1 MHSALSAQLEA
12 AVLALV
18 GHGALKDRL
27 CAAYRDHLDDIR
39 EQDLP
44 EEVQRDFSAMS
55 RAMHAARAL
64 PGDSVV
70 RASVRKFS
78 NEQAQAFA
86 ALIVR
91 TYVLRAQSL
100 VATPVGAARL
110 ANPARDVPPLPALP
124 ALLALEGSSGRA
136 HSKRLRNS

>member
-12 AVLALV
+12 AVLVLV

-27 CAAYRDHLDDIR
+27 CTAYCSHLDDLR
-39 EQDLP
+39 EQELP
-44 EEVQRDFSAMS
+44 LEVQGEFAAMS

-91 TYVLRAQSL
+91 AYVLRLQGQA
-100 VATPVGAARL
+100 ATPAGHARL
-110 ANPARDVPPLPALP
+110 GTTSRNTAPLASF
-124 ALLALEGSSGRA
+124 LALDKVDGGALQARRA
-136 HSKRLRNS
+136 RRS

>member
-1 MHSALSAQLEA
+1 MHSALSTQLEA

-27 CAAYRDHLDDIR
+27 YAAYCDHLDHIR

-44 EEVQRDFSAMS
+44 EEVQREFTAMS

-70 RASVRKFS
+70 RASIRKFS
-78 NEQAQAFA
+78 NEQAQGFA

-91 TYVLRAQSL
+91 TYVLRVQSL
-100 VATPVGAARL
+100 ASTPVGPARL
-110 ANPARDVPPLPALP
+110 SAPARDVPALP
-124 ALLALEGSSGRA
+124 ALLALEGGSSRSHG
-136 HSKRLRNS
+136 KRFRNS

>member
-1 MHSALSAQLEA
+1 MYSVLTTQLEA

-27 CAAYRDHLDDIR
+27 CAAYTDHLDDIR
-39 EQDLP
+39 GQDLP
-44 EEVQRDFSAMS
+44 EEVQSEFSAMS

-78 NEQAQAFA
+78 NEQAQGFA

-91 TYVLRAQSL
+91 TYVLRIQNLA
-100 VATPVGAARL
+100 ATPVGPARL
-110 ANPARDVPPLPALP
+110 ATPARDVPPLPA
-124 ALLALEGSSGRA
+124 
-136 HSKRLRNS
+136 

>member
-12 AVLALV
+12 AVLTLV
-18 GHGALKDRL
+18 GHGAMKDRL
-27 CAAYRDHLDDIR
+27 CTAYCDHLDDIR

-44 EEVQRDFSAMS
+44 EEVQREFAAMS
-55 RAMHAARAL
+55 RAMHGARAL

-78 NEQAQAFA
+78 NEQAQGFA

-91 TYVLRAQSL
+91 TYVLRMQGLA
-100 VATPVGAARL
+100 ATPVGAGRLGNAARN
-110 ANPARDVPPLPALP
+110 APPLA
-124 ALLALEGSSGRA
+124 ALLAIEGSGGAVQAKRA
-136 HSKRLRNS
+136 RNS

>member
-12 AVLALV
+12 AVLTLV

-27 CAAYRDHLDDIR
+27 CAAYSDHLDDIR
-39 EQDLP
+39 EHELP
-44 EEVQRDFSAMS
+44 EEVQREFSVMS
-55 RAMHAARAL
+55 RAMHTARAL

-91 TYVLRAQSL
+91 TYMLRVQAL
-100 VATPVGAARL
+100 AAVPVGAARV
-110 ANPARDVPPLPALP
+110 AASRNATPVP
-124 ALLALEGSSGRA
+124 ALLALEGGNAGSVPGKRARSS
-136 HSKRLRNS
+136 

>member
-1 MHSALSAQLEA
+1 MHSALSSQLEA

-27 CAAYRDHLDDIR
+27 CSAYCDHLDDIR

-44 EEVQRDFSAMS
+44 EEVQREFSAMS
-55 RAMHAARAL
+55 RAMHGARAL

-78 NEQAQAFA
+78 NEQAQGFA

-91 TYVLRAQSL
+91 TYVLREEEA
-100 VATPVGAARL
+100 
-110 ANPARDVPPLPALP
+110 
-124 ALLALEGSSGRA
+124 
-136 HSKRLRNS
+136 

>member
-12 AVLALV
+12 AVVTLV
-18 GHGALKDRL
+18 GHGTLKDRL
-27 CAAYRDHLDDIR
+27 CAAYCDHLEDLR

-44 EEVQRDFSAMS
+44 VEVQSEFAAMS
-55 RAMHAARAL
+55 RAMHGARAL

-78 NEQAQAFA
+78 NEQAQTFA

-91 TYVLRAQSL
+91 SYVLRMQGLA
-100 VATPVGAARL
+100 ATPVGPARL
-110 ANPARDVPPLPALP
+110 GTGTRNAPPLA
-124 ALLALEGSSGRA
+124 ALLALEGASSSAPAHAKRA
-136 HSKRLRNS
+136 RNS

>member
-27 CAAYRDHLDDIR
+27 CAAYCDHLDDIR

-44 EEVQRDFSAMS
+44 EELQREFSLMS

-91 TYVLRAQSL
+91 TYVLRVQTLA
-100 VATPVGAARL
+100 ATPVGPARL
-110 ANPARDVPPLPALP
+110 ASPARDVPPLPAL
-124 ALLALEGSSGRA
+124 LALEGGSGRV
-136 HSKRLRNS
+136 HTKRLRNS

>member
-12 AVLALV
+12 AVLTLV
-18 GHGALKDRL
+18 GHGAMKDRL
-27 CAAYRDHLDDIR
+27 CAAYCDHLDDIR

-44 EEVQRDFSAMS
+44 EEVQREFAAMS
-55 RAMHAARAL
+55 RAMHGARAL

-78 NEQAQAFA
+78 NEQAQGFA

-91 TYVLRAQSL
+91 TYVLRMQGL

-110 ANPARDVPPLPALP
+110 GNAARNNAPPLA
-124 ALLALEGSSGRA
+124 ALLAIEGKGGAAQPKRA
-136 HSKRLRNS
+136 RNS

>member
-1 MHSALSAQLEA
+1 MHSALSTQLEA
-12 AVLALV
+12 AVQTLV

-27 CAAYRDHLDDIR
+27 CAAYGDHLDDLR
-39 EQDLP
+39 EHELP
-44 EEVQRDFSAMS
+44 EEVQREFAAMS

-78 NEQAQAFA
+78 NEQAQAYA

-91 TYVLRAQSL
+91 AYVLRAQSL
-100 VATPVGAARL
+100 AATPVGQARVGSSARNAA
-110 ANPARDVPPLPALP
+110 ALP
-124 ALLALEGSSGRA
+124 ALLALDGGNGAPA
-136 HSKRLRNS
+136 HAKRVRNS

>member
-1 MHSALSAQLEA
+1 MPSALSAQLEA
-12 AVLALV
+12 AVLTLV

-27 CAAYRDHLDDIR
+27 CAAYCDHLDDIK

-44 EEVQRDFSAMS
+44 EEVRGEFAAMS
-55 RAMHAARAL
+55 RAMHGARAL

-78 NEQAQAFA
+78 NEEAQKFA

-91 TYVLRAQSL
+91 TNTLRVQELA
-100 VATPVGAARL
+100 ATPKGPARL
-110 ANPARDVPPLPALP
+110 GGPSRNAPPLA
-124 ALLALEGSSGRA
+124 ALLGLESGSAGGVQA
-136 HSKRLRNS
+136 KHARNS

>member
-1 MHSALSAQLEA
+1 MHSALSAQLGA
-12 AVLALV
+12 AVLTLV

-27 CAAYRDHLDDIR
+27 CAAYSDHLDDLR
-39 EQDLP
+39 EHELP
-44 EEVQRDFSAMS
+44 EEVQREFAAMS

-78 NEQAQAFA
+78 NEQAQAYA

-100 VATPVGAARL
+100 AAAPVGQARVGSSARNAA
-110 ANPARDVPPLPALP
+110 ALP
-124 ALLALEGSSGRA
+124 ALLALEGGNGAPAHAKRA
-136 HSKRLRNS
+136 RNS

>member
-1 MHSALSAQLEA
+1 MHNALSAQLEA
-12 AVLALV
+12 AVLTLV

-27 CAAYRDHLDDIR
+27 CAAYCDHLDDIR

-44 EEVQRDFSAMS
+44 EEVQREFSAMS

-78 NEQAQAFA
+78 NEQAQGFA

-91 TYVLRAQSL
+91 TYALRVQDVA
-100 VATPVGAARL
+100 ATPVGPARV
-110 ANPARDVPPLPALP
+110 ANPSHNPSPLA
-124 ALLALEGSSGRA
+124 ALLALEGGKA
-136 HSKRLRNS
+136 GGAQAKRLRHS

>member
-1 MHSALSAQLEA
+1 MHSAISSQLEA

-27 CAAYRDHLDDIR
+27 CTAYCEHLDGVG

-44 EEVQRDFSAMS
+44 EELQDEFAAMT
-55 RAMHAARAL
+55 RVMHGARAL

-70 RASVRKFS
+70 RASIRKLS
-78 NEQAQAFA
+78 NDEAERYA

-91 TYVLRAQSL
+91 LHSLRVQELA
-100 VATPVGAARL
+100 ATQRTVPRTL
-110 ANPARDVPPLPALP
+110 SPPLETTPLA
-124 ALLALEGSSGRA
+124 ALLALEGGSRRSARTKQA
-136 HSKRLRNS
+136 SRS

>member
-1 MHSALSAQLEA
+1 MHSALSKQLEA
-12 AVLALV
+12 AVLMLV

-27 CAAYRDHLDDIR
+27 CAAYGDHLDDLR
-39 EQDLP
+39 EHELP
-44 EEVQRDFSAMS
+44 EEVRREFAGMS

-70 RASVRKFS
+70 RASVRKLS
-78 NEQAQAFA
+78 NEQAQAYA

-100 VATPVGAARL
+100 AAVPVGQARVGSSSRN
-110 ANPARDVPPLPALP
+110 ATALP
-124 ALLALEGSSGRA
+124 ALLALEGGSGA
-136 HSKRLRNS
+136 TTHAKRVRNS

>member
-1 MHSALSAQLEA
+1 MYSALTTQLEA

-27 CAAYRDHLDDIR
+27 CAAYTDHLDDIR

-44 EEVQRDFSAMS
+44 EEIQSEFSAMS

-78 NEQAQAFA
+78 NEQAQGFA

-91 TYVLRAQSL
+91 AYVLRIQNLA
-100 VATPVGAARL
+100 ATPVGAARL
-110 ANPARDVPPLPALP
+110 ANPAREVPPLPALV
-124 ALLALEGSSGRA
+124 ALEGGSARSQ
-136 HSKRLRNS
+136 SKRLRNS

>member
-12 AVLALV
+12 AVLTLV

-27 CAAYRDHLDDIR
+27 CAAYCDHLDDIR

-44 EEVQRDFSAMS
+44 EELQREFSAMS
-55 RAMHAARAL
+55 RAMHGARAL

-78 NEQAQAFA
+78 NEQAQGFA

-91 TYVLRAQSL
+91 AYVLRLQGLA
-100 VATPVGAARL
+100 ATPVGPARLGSSAARN
-110 ANPARDVPPLPALP
+110 APPLA
-124 ALLALEGSSGRA
+124 ALLGLEGSAGGAVQGKRA
-136 HSKRLRNS
+136 RNS